1 MSENK
6 RDWHMPFSAK
16 RLLAGKIDNNA
27 VTYLSSEVIDNP
39 WLPNVLLQSCETR
52 HLNKI
57 NSKDG
62 FYMVFGAARHT
73 VYLPGFKSGYA
84 ARKKA
89 WVTLLNDQQVQKV
102 TSIVELLEES
112 QVGVDDPIEFEGDV
126 FEVKCDQHP
135 HYTKV
140 IAIWVIRKSFKKPF
154 KYDPKLLQSVKE
166 LTFVIWR

>member
-126 FEVKCDQHP
+126 FDVKCDQHP
-135 HYTKV
+135 YYTKV
-140 IAIWVIRKSFKKPF
+140 IALWVIRKSFKKPF